1 MIKINRNF
9 KLFTLVKFLLIYL
22 IISFKSYADNTKTQ
36 DNLVVLGID
45 DAPVKIKIFSSLTC
59 PHCANF
65 HVNVLSEIKK
75 KYVNSGK
82 VQLIFIDFPLD
93 QAAFN
98 ASKLLHCL
106 DQKKQITFLDKIYE
120 NQNQWT
126 SGSNVDEINNNLK
139 KIVKILGISSRG
151 FDECINDEAIGDK
164 ILNGRID
171 GQKKYSINSTPTII
185 INEKKL
191 EGSASFK
198 NIEKKIEKL
207 I

>member
-1 MIKINRNF
+1 MIKLNQVF
-9 KLFTLVKFLLIYL
+9 KIFLILFVS
-22 IISFKSYADNTKTQ
+22 IIICFKSYSDTLKTHN
-36 DNLVVLGID
+36 DLVVLGKNE
-45 DAPVKIKIFSSLTC
+45 APIKIKIFSSFTC

-65 HVNVLSEIKK
+65 HINVVPKIKK
-75 KYVNSGK
+75 EYVDLDK

-120 NQNQWT
+120 NQSQWN
-126 SGSNVDEINNNLK
+126 SGQNLSEINNNLK
-139 KIVKILGISSRG
+139 EIVKVLGINSKE
-151 FDECINDEAIGDK
+151 FDKCLNNDIIVDQ
-164 ILNGRID
+164 IINGRID
-171 GQKKYSINSTPTII
+171 AIQKYSINSTPTIV

-191 EGSASFK
+191 EGSPDFR
-198 NIEKKIEKL
+198 NIKKKIEKL

>member
-1 MIKINRNF
+1 MIRLNQVFKIF
-9 KLFTLVKFLLIYL
+9 LILFVS
-22 IISFKSYADNTKTQ
+22 IIICFKSYSDTLKTHN
-36 DNLVVLGID
+36 DLVVLGKNE
-45 DAPVKIKIFSSLTC
+45 APIKIKIFSSFTC

-65 HVNVLSEIKK
+65 HINVVPKIKK
-75 KYVNSGK
+75 EYVDLDK

-120 NQNQWT
+120 NQSQWN
-126 SGSNVDEINNNLK
+126 SGQNLSEINNNLK
-139 KIVKILGISSRG
+139 EIVKVLGINSKE
-151 FDECINDEAIGDK
+151 FDKCLNNDIIVDQ
-164 ILNGRID
+164 IINGRID
-171 GQKKYSINSTPTII
+171 AIQKYSINSTPTII

-191 EGSASFK
+191 EGSPDFR
-198 NIEKKIEKL
+198 NIKKKIEKL

>member
-1 MIKINRNF
+1 MTKSKINSKIFFLIKICI
-9 KLFTLVKFLLIYL
+9 IYL
-22 IISFKSYADNTKTQ
+22 IVCLKSYSDDPNVQK
-36 DNLVVLGID
+36 NMVVIGSNNAL
-45 DAPVKIKIFSSLTC
+45 VKIKVFSSLSC

-65 HVNVLSEIKK
+65 HIKVVPKIKK
-75 KYVNSGK
+75 EYIESGK

-106 DQKKQITFLDKIYE
+106 DQKNQIGFLDTIYE
-120 NQNQWT
+120 TQNKWT
-126 SGSNVDEINNNLK
+126 SGSDINDINKKLK
-139 KIVKILGISSRG
+139 KIVKNLGITPAE
-151 FDECINDEAIGDK
+151 FDKCLNDEGIADK
-164 ILNGRID
+164 ILSGRID
-171 GQKKYSINSTPTII
+171 GNQKYSINSTPTII